1 MSDAN
6 ASVGYTI
13 DELSALT
20 RVPSRTIRFY
30 QSAGALPKPDIRGRV
45 AYYGESHKERL
56 ELIAKLQDRG
66 LQIKAI
72 REVLVEAEKGA
83 YSVEEWLGLH
93 ERLSAPWDADRPK
106 ILGAAELALELE
118 GHRPGLAAELLRAKV
133 IERRGDAYLVDSPQL
148 FGLVLRMEKVGVPT
162 DVSREAAE
170 LMKKHLSRLA
180 SDLTDFIV
188 KRGDA
193 LGPDLNVAYEELRP
207 VSLEAVR
214 VMFAR
219 EMERAVRKANESGA
233 ASALSK
239 KKHAKKR

>member
-1 MSDAN
+1 MNEADTT
-6 ASVGYTI
+6 ASYTI
-13 DELSALT
+13 DELAALT

-45 AYYGESHKERL
+45 AYYGTAHKERL

-72 REVLVEAEKGA
+72 REMLAEAEKGA

-106 ILGAAELALELE
+106 IMSDKELAEELA

-133 IERRGDAYLVDSPQL
+133 VERRGDAYLVDSPQL
-148 FGLVLRMEKVGVPT
+148 FSLVLRMEKVGVPT
-162 DVSREAAE
+162 DVSRDAAE
-170 LMKKHLSRLA
+170 VMKKHLARLA

-193 LGPDLNVAYEELRP
+193 LGPDLSVAYEELRP

-214 VMFAR
+214 IIFAR

-239 KKHAKKR
+239 KNHAKRR